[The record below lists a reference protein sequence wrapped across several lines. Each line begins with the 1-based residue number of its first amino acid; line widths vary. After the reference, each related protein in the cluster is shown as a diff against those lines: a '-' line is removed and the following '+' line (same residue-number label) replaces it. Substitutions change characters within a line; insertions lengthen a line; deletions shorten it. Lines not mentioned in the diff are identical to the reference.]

1 MNQNEDDEVY
11 LDLDAESEGEAV
23 PVETVAAPQPGEA
36 DPAAEAFGRLEG
48 QIALVRRAVEHL
60 AAERADIVIPDYSPT
75 LGQMVGQLEAVTQ
88 SLGSLA
94 AQPALALTPSG
105 ISDQITRAAESMRRL
120 DHDRLS
126 SAQQELRHSTQA
138 LLDVVALAR
147 TRGEQQRV
155 LYKVGGACLVSGL
168 LLWAILPG
176 IVARTVPDSWRWPES
191 MATRMLRQP
200 SIVEA
205 GILLIR
211 SENPAQWDAIADA
224 ARFERD
230 NREAINRCKQTARKT
245 NASVSCVV
253 RINS

>member
-1 MNQNEDDEVY
+1 MNQNEDDDVS
-11 LDLDAESEGEAV
+11 LDLEADGEAISDQAV
-23 PVETVAAPQPGEA
+23 VLSQPDEP

-75 LGQMVGQLEAVTQ
+75 LGQMAGHLKAVTQ

-94 AQPALALTPSG
+94 DQPALTLTPSG
-105 ISDQITRAAESMRRL
+105 IADQITRAAESMRRL
-120 DHDRLS
+120 EHDRLS
-126 SAQQELRHSTQA
+126 SAHQELRHTTQA

-147 TRGEQQRV
+147 TRSEQQRV
-155 LYKVGGACLVSGL
+155 LYKFGGACLLTGL
-168 LLWAILPG
+168 LLWAVLPG
-176 IVARTVPDSWRWPES
+176 AVARSVPSSWRWSER
-191 MATRMLRQP
+191 MATRMLGQP

-211 SENPAQWDAIADA
+211 SEDPVQWDAIADA

-230 NREAINRCKQTARKT
+230 NRQAIIRCKQTARKT
-245 NASVSCVV
+245 KTVVYCVV
-253 RINS
+253 RIGP